1 MIGEHE
7 ILHRCGFERS
17 HIRLEGRLGAEKSAG
32 CASRVLDRAAGLRS
46 VSPMRAT
53 FAPGGTSGLESDP
66 ALEPSEVG
74 GHTLLQRRLALY
86 GKVLVAQSIVYWL
99 IYALIWGPTVGFTR
113 SLGRIASWD
122 VVLLTAIYSL
132 FWIVARGKPRSAS
145 VLLATDVGGSLAIG
159 IDNVFLMLGDLG
171 TISGVFENLIGFIC
185 ILLLR
190 ALIVPSTVKRT
201 SLCGVLMCGPT
212 ILGVVF
218 GPHRFDDQTLS
229 WMTMVGFTI
238 NWSVIALI
246 FSGVASA
253 VLYGLRREVR
263 DARRLGQYT
272 LVEKLGEGG
281 MGVVYRASHAM
292 LRRPTAIKLLTDGDD
307 ASLARFEQEVQLLA
321 GLNHPN
327 IVTVHDYGR
336 TVGGSFYFAMELLEG
351 MDLEKLVAADGPQ
364 PAERVIHIVR
374 QAARGLD
381 EAHGVGLVHRDIK
394 PANVFVC
401 RRWGE
406 ADAVKVLDFGLAK
419 NNAEPPTAL
428 TGHDVVLGTPLYISP
443 DALKG
448 AALIDARSDIYSL
461 GAVAYYMLTAEPV
474 FTGRSAL
481 EICTQHL
488 CSAPDAPSE
497 RLGRA
502 VPADLEAIV
511 LRCLAKAPEE
521 RYSTAAELERALAAC
536 AAASEWSAQ
545 RARDWWKLRGGAPT
559 LTAEDDGRG
568 RTVEIDPGTR
578 QAAIRAPAALRPE

>member
-1 MIGEHE
+1 
-7 ILHRCGFERS
+7 
-17 HIRLEGRLGAEKSAG
+17 
-32 CASRVLDRAAGLRS
+32 
-46 VSPMRAT
+46 MRAT
-53 FAPGGTSGLESDP
+53 FAPGSDGGLKSDP
-66 ALEPSEVG
+66 ALEPSEGG

-86 GKVLVAQSIVYWL
+86 GKVLVVQSIFYWL
-99 IYALIWGPTVGFTR
+99 VYAIIWGPSVGFSQ

-132 FWIVARGKPRSAS
+132 YWVVARGRPRSAR
-145 VLLATDVGGSLAIG
+145 VLLATDVLCSVAIG
-159 IDNVFLMLGDLG
+159 IDNVFLMLADLG

-201 SLCGVLMCGPT
+201 LLCGVLMCGPT

-218 GPHRFDDQTLS
+218 GPHRFDDQSLS
-229 WMTMVGFTI
+229 WVTMVGFSI
-238 NWSVIALI
+238 NWSAIALL

-272 LVEKLGEGG
+272 LGEKLGEGG

-292 LRRPTAIKLLTDGDD
+292 LRRPTAIKLLADGGD

-336 TVGGSFYFAMELLEG
+336 TADGSFYYAMELLDG

-364 PAERVIHIVR
+364 PPERVIHIVR
-374 QAARGLD
+374 QAVRGLV
-381 EAHGVGLVHRDIK
+381 EAHDVGLVHRDIK
-394 PANVFVC
+394 PANMFVC

-406 ADAVKVLDFGLAK
+406 PDAVKVLDFGLAK
-419 NNAEPPTAL
+419 NNADPLTSV
-428 TGHDVVLGTPLYISP
+428 TGHNVVLGTPLYISP
-443 DALKG
+443 EALKG
-448 AALIDARSDIYSL
+448 PDLVDARSDIYSL
-461 GAVAYYMLTAEPV
+461 GAVAYYMLTAQPV
-474 FTGRSAL
+474 FAGRSVF
-481 EICTQHL
+481 EVCVQHL
-488 CSAPDAPSE
+488 HSAPVAPSE

-511 LRCLAKAPEE
+511 LRCLSKSPED
-521 RYSTAAELERALAAC
+521 RYPSAAELERALAGC
-536 AAASEWSAQ
+536 AAAAAWSAD
-545 RARDWWKLRGGAPT
+545 RARDWWKIRGSTSTRAH
-559 LTAEDDGRG
+559 EDDGRG
-568 RTVEIDPGTR
+568 RTIEIEPGTR
-578 QAAIRAPAALRPE
+578 QAALRAATVLP

>member
-1 MIGEHE
+1 
-7 ILHRCGFERS
+7 
-17 HIRLEGRLGAEKSAG
+17 
-32 CASRVLDRAAGLRS
+32 
-46 VSPMRAT
+46 MRAT
-53 FAPGGTSGLESDP
+53 FAQGGDSGQKSDP

-74 GHTLLQRRLALY
+74 GLTLLQRRLSLY
-86 GKVLVAQSIVYWL
+86 GKVLVVQSILYWL
-99 IYALIWGPTVGFTR
+99 IYAIIWGPSVGFAR
-113 SLGRIASWD
+113 SLGHLASWD

-132 FWIVARGKPRSAS
+132 YWFVARGKPRSAS

-185 ILLLR
+185 ILLFR

-201 SLCGVLMCGPT
+201 LLCGLLMCGPT
-212 ILGVVF
+212 LLGVAF
-218 GPHRFDDQTLS
+218 GPHRFDDQALS
-229 WMTMVGFTI
+229 WITVVGFGI
-238 NWSVIALI
+238 NWSVIALT
-246 FSGVASA
+246 FSCVASA

-292 LRRPTAIKLLTDGDD
+292 LRRPTAIKLLADGGD
-307 ASLARFEQEVQLLA
+307 ASLARFEQEVQVLA

-336 TVGGSFYFAMELLEG
+336 TSDGSFYYAMELLEG

-364 PAERVIHIVR
+364 PAERVIHVVR

-419 NNAEPPTAL
+419 NNAAPATSL
-428 TGHDVVLGTPLYISP
+428 TGQNVVLGTPLYISP
-443 DALKG
+443 EALKG
-448 AALIDARSDIYSL
+448 PDLVDVRSDLYSL
-461 GAVAYYMLTAEPV
+461 GAVAYYMLTGEPV
-474 FTGRSAL
+474 FAGRSTFEVCA
-481 EICTQHL
+481 QHL
-488 CSAPDAPSE
+488 HSAPVVPSE

-511 LRCLAKAPEE
+511 LRCLAKSPGD
-521 RYSTAAELERALAAC
+521 RYATAAELEQALAAC
-536 AAASEWSAQ
+536 AAAAEWNAE
-545 RARDWWKLRGGAPT
+545 RARAWWKLRGDAP
-559 LTAEDDGRG
+559 APAREDDTGG

-578 QAAIRAPAALRPE
+578 QAALRGAPALPIAPRR